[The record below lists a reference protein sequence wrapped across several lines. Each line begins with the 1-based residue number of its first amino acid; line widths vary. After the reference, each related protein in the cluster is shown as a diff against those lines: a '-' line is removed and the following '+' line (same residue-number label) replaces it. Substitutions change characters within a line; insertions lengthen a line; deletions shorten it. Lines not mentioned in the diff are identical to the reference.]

1 MEWEIVLLLVLGL
14 PFALCSW
21 IYSGIRSGI
30 GRLMNNGAPRMS
42 VTQ

>member
-21 IYSGIRSGI
+21 IYSGILSGI
-30 GRLMNNGAPRMS
+30 GRLMNNGAPHMS
-42 VTQ
+42 VTP